1 MNRILAPYLMTAMRC
16 VDEGIAPETVDEA
29 ALEFGMPMGPIELAD
44 TVGLDICVAVG
55 KMLDPGAAAAEA
67 IERARCR
74 RASRPQDEA
83 RLLRLRERQAGEG
96 SRRERCRRGS
106 RSA

>member
-1 MNRILAPYLMTAMRC
+1 MTRDALRRRGNRA
-16 VDEGIAPETVDEA
+16 GNVDEA

-67 IERARCR
+67 TERARR
-74 RASRPQDEA
+74 RGTSRPQDEA
-83 RLLRLRERQAGEG
+83 RLLRLRKRQAGQAIGRSG
-96 SRRERCRRGS
+96 SGGACRTG
-106 RSA
+106 